1 MKFNIPKIIQ
11 PLEMSEYD
19 EAMEGLALQVWV
31 NPPRSVHSSYWKFQI
46 ELGKLSKELESLKDA
61 DPKKID
67 DLNARIESVNRDIFA
82 WFSNI
87 WSQGKDPDTHVALEE
102 IETMTDEDPAL
113 WGFVTNNTMKLIREH
128 RDNQRKN

>member
-1 MKFNIPKIIQ
+1 MKFNIPKIIR

-31 NPPRSVHSSYWKFQI
+31 NPPSGVHGSYWKFQV
-46 ELGKLSKELESLKDA
+46 ELGKLSKELESLKNSDA
-61 DPKKID
+61 KKVEG
-67 DLNARIESVNRDIFA
+67 LSTKIENVNRDIFA

-87 WSQGKDPDTHVALEE
+87 WSQGENPDTHVSLEE
-102 IETMTDEDPAL
+102 IEAMTDEDPAL
-113 WGFVTNNTMKLIREH
+113 WGFITHNTMKLIREH